1 MCGIIGIL
9 NSENVS
15 QTIYG
20 GLLSLQHRG
29 QDSAGIVTH
38 NGEKVFVKKNT
49 GLVTQ
54 AISASDLDMLSGDMG
69 IGHVRYT
76 TAGASDLQNAQPFV
90 ITYPFGV
97 AMASNGNTIN
107 YPELKKY
114 LKDKGHVE
122 LTSKCDLEAILGLF
136 IHELTEEMGESQ
148 DIEAKHIFKVAEKVM
163 TLVKGSYSLVGLVG
177 KHGIVA
183 MRDPLGIKP
192 LSFGK
197 KNSKKGTSYIFASET
212 VALDT
217 LGYDFIRD
225 VEPGEVIFIE
235 SKTKALHT
243 KKIVHAKH
251 AHCMFEWIYFARPD
265 STINERGVCEARLNL
280 GRELAKLWDK
290 KNIDSVIPT
299 PDTSRTAA
307 LTFAEATGIKYRE
320 GLIKNRYVAR
330 TFIMP
335 KQSLRADA
343 VKNKLNAIRS
353 EVNEKRLALVDDSI
367 VRGTTS
373 KKIIKLLRKA
383 GAEEVH
389 MLSSCPPITSP
400 CIYGIDMPTKDELV
414 AGNRT
419 VEEVRKELNAD
430 TLTYQTAEGIKK
442 AIGCSDLCMACLNGE
457 YPIEGSKDVIEK
469 MGGVRKKERGETTDS
484 KL

>member
-54 AISASDLDMLSGDMG
+54 AIKASDLDMLSGDMG

-114 LKDKGHVE
+114 LKEKGHVE

-136 IHELTEEMGESQ
+136 IHELTEELGDTQ
-148 DIEAKHIFKVAEKVM
+148 DIKAKHIFKVAEKVM
-163 TLVKGSYSLVGLVG
+163 ALVKGSYSLVGLVG
-177 KHGIVA
+177 KHGLIA
-183 MRDPLGIKP
+183 MRDPNGIKP

-197 KNSKKGTSYIFASET
+197 KNCKKGTSYIFASET

-235 SKTKALHT
+235 RKTKALHS
-243 KKIVHAKH
+243 KKLVHAKH

-265 STINERGVCEARLNL
+265 SSINEKGVCEARLNL
-280 GRELAKLWDK
+280 GRELAKLWNK

-307 LTFAEATGIKYRE
+307 LTFSEATGIKYRE

-373 KKIIKLLRKA
+373 KKIISLLRKA

-389 MLSSCPPITSP
+389 MLSSCPPITCP
-400 CIYGIDMPTKDELV
+400 CIYGIDMPTKEELI
-414 AGNRT
+414 AGHRT

-430 TLTYQTAEGIKK
+430 TLTYQTTEGIKK
-442 AIGCSDLCMACLNGE
+442 AIGCSDLCMACLNGK
-457 YPIEGSKDVIEK
+457 YPVEGSEAVIEK
-469 MGGVRKKERGETTDS
+469 MGGVRKKERGETTDN
-484 KL
+484 KQ